1 MPSVSR
7 SVPLYHRPREDG
19 QKKKKRAKRRK
30 PNKQEAPKKKQ
41 KTFARAADA
50 AAMSVHLELLR
61 CWMVLAAHLH
71 RLPAS
76 C

>member
-1 MPSVSR
+1 MA
-7 SVPLYHRPREDG
+7 
-19 QKKKKRAKRRK
+19 KKKKG
-30 PNKQEAPKKKQ
+30 QEAQAQQTRSPKKK
-41 KTFARAADA
+41 KNFAGAGHA

>member
-19 QKKKKRAKRRK
+19 KKKKKGQEAQAQQTRSQKKK
-30 PNKQEAPKKKQ
+30 